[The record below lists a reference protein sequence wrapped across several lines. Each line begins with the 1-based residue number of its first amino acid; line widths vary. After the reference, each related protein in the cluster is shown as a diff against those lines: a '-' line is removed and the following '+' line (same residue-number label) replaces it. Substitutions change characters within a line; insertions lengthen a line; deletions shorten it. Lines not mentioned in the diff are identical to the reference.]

1 MKYSI
6 LLSIALSGW
15 IILIYFQR
23 DFFLSQFPNLSV
35 SSMWRIFQQNPQ
47 TGVQIQPSRIQSEIK
62 RDLYNSLSPGMSYD
76 EVRNLIGWDGILIY
90 EHEVD
95 YSDTK
100 IHEKIYQWSHQDIY
114 AGEHDLSNAGE
125 INPYWSV
132 TLQFQNDILINKSS
146 LNLAP

>member
-1 MKYSI
+1 MKYPI

-47 TGVQIQPSRIQSEIK
+47 TGVQIQGSRSQSEIK

-95 YSDTK
+95 DSDTK
-100 IHEKIYQWSHQDIY
+100 IHEKIYQWSHQDIS
-114 AGEHDLSNAGE
+114 AGEHNLSNAGE